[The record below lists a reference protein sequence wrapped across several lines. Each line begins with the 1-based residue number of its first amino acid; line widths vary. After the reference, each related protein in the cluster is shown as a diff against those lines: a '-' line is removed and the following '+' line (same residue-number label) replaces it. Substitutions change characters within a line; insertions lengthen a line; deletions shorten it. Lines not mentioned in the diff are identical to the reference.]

1 MKQTAVEWLVTELKK
16 TDMGKNLLE
25 QTYNKTL
32 INKAKAMEKEQ
43 IIKAAIVS
51 HFEGVRQSAK
61 TSKEY
66 LEYGEQYYNETYV
79 KSNI

>member
-1 MKQTAVEWLVTELKK
+1 MNITKQLMAQTAINW
-16 TDMGKNLLE
+16 LLE
-25 QTYNKTL
+25 QAYL
-32 INKAKAMEKEQ
+32 ICSTKWPEIIDQAKAMEKEQ

-66 LEYGEQYYNETYV
+66 LEYGEQYYNETF
-79 KSNI
+79 KSE